1 MSVPIHIAWGR
12 QIRLPFPPSSSFSP
26 LSSFVR
32 GVRLPNQTGKEGAV
46 ARRGSRQTQFSSP
59 PLPPFLFRV
68 YPGVY
73 PDDERTN
80 REKLRIL
87 FVDLF
92 LEPFKYHATQT
103 VKECRM
109 NFTKIEFPYEAFFE
123 RKIQLL
129 FVQSQTLLFE
139 VASLFSAPR
148 AKEKNGALSGPLY
161 PPPLPRSHVFVCALS
176 VYGTR
181 LFGVCSWEGGGGRE
195 KASRSLGLFFISP
208 ISILFPSL
216 SLEETAIS
224 PFTSPRL
231 IFPPRFG
238 PFANAAHTCFYC
250 RIFFTFDHLCKREE
264 EG

>member
-1 MSVPIHIAWGR
+1 MMKGQTEKKCA
-12 QIRLPFPPSSSFSP
+12 SF
-26 LSSFVR
+26 
-32 GVRLPNQTGKEGAV
+32 
-46 ARRGSRQTQFSSP
+46 
-59 PLPPFLFRV
+59 
-68 YPGVY
+68 
-73 PDDERTN
+73 
-80 REKLRIL
+80 

-109 NFTKIEFPYEAFFE
+109 NFTKLEFPYEAFFE

-129 FVQSQTLLFE
+129 FIQSQTLLFE

-161 PPPLPRSHVFVCALS
+161 PPLPRSHVFVCALS

-181 LFGVCSWEGGGGRE
+181 LFGVCSWEGGGGGGRE

-216 SLEETAIS
+216 SLEDTAIS
-224 PFTSPRL
+224 PFTPPRL
-231 IFPPRFG
+231 IFPPRFR
-238 PFANAAHTCFYC
+238 PPPPFAVTFARKFANAAHICFYC